1 MKSNSEERNKQIENN
16 FKDYIAY
23 RGVDSNNETK
33 NLDIEM
39 KNFAPNV
46 ENNNNNSEQ
55 NNFYKIYIDNE
66 YFNSKI
72 YKELEENSELF
83 HKLISEN
90 IENREFVIFID
101 NFEVKQNNAS
111 ERTSK

>member
-1 MKSNSEERNKQIENN
+1 MKSDSEERNKQIENN

-33 NLDIEM
+33 NLDIEL

>member
-33 NLDIEM
+33 NLDIELI
-39 KNFAPNV
+39 NFAPNV

-55 NNFYKIYIDNE
+55 NDNNKIYIDNE
-66 YFNSKI
+66 YFNSED
-72 YKELEENSELF
+72 YKKLEEIDEIF
-83 HKLISEN
+83 YEFISKN
-90 IENREFVIFID
+90 IANREFAIFID
-101 NFEVKQNNAS
+101 NFKIKQNNAS

>member
-1 MKSNSEERNKQIENN
+1 MKFDSEERNKQIENN

-55 NNFYKIYIDNE
+55 NDFYKIYINNE
-66 YFNSKI
+66 YFNSED
-72 YKELEENSELF
+72 YKKLEEIDEIF
-83 HKLISEN
+83 YEFISKN
-90 IENREFVIFID
+90 IANREFAIFID
-101 NFEVKQNNAS
+101 NFKIKKNNAS

>member
-33 NLDIEM
+33 NLDIELI
-39 KNFAPNV
+39 NFAPNV

>member
-1 MKSNSEERNKQIENN
+1 MKSDSEERNKQIENN

-33 NLDIEM
+33 NLDIEL
-39 KNFAPNV
+39 KNFEPNV

-55 NNFYKIYIDNE
+55 NDNNKIYINNE

-72 YKELEENSELF
+72 YKESEEKAEIF
-83 HKLISEN
+83 DVFISEIIETREIVKVIDN
-90 IENREFVIFID
+90 IEK
-101 NFEVKQNNAS
+101 KQNSAS
-111 ERTSK
+111 KRTS